1 MASHMA
7 IKLVGAG
14 IRNPDGARKRSQ
26 LRPGR
31 HSLVSVASP
40 GQTQAS
46 DLSACSYVSCCLRF
60 PHAGDVAIKVQGD
73 FTWDPDKPPT
83 LTGLNL
89 SFTKGQ
95 LVAVVGPTGS
105 GKTSLM

>member
-1 MASHMA
+1 M
-7 IKLVGAG
+7 
-14 IRNPDGARKRSQ
+14 
-26 LRPGR
+26 
-31 HSLVSVASP
+31 SLLHY
-40 GQTQAS
+40 T
-46 DLSACSYVSCCLRF
+46 
-60 PHAGDVAIKVQGD
+60 GDVAIKLQGD

-89 SFTKGQ
+89 SIPKGQ

>member
-1 MASHMA
+1 MRLIDTEMVCYW
-7 IKLVGAG
+7 LFCAG
-14 IRNPDGARKRSQ
+14 E
-26 LRPGR
+26 
-31 HSLVSVASP
+31 
-40 GQTQAS
+40 
-46 DLSACSYVSCCLRF
+46 
-60 PHAGDVAIKVQGD
+60 VAIKVIGD

-89 SFTKGQ
+89 HITKGQ

>member
-1 MASHMA
+1 MSPLGVVNLLAVDLHQLTSRGA
-7 IKLVGAG
+7 PSTNCFGGFAWCLV
-14 IRNPDGARKRSQ
+14 R
-26 LRPGR
+26 
-31 HSLVSVASP
+31 
-40 GQTQAS
+40 
-46 DLSACSYVSCCLRF
+46 
-60 PHAGDVAIKVQGD
+60 AGDVAIKVSGD

-89 SFTKGQ
+89 RITKGQ